1 MKELKRSSFAF
12 MLQAHEDL
20 FGYWLMALAFTLWR
34 KSVQQEK
41 ELSLQPKLKDYRM
54 EANEKNTIVTQK
66 WLDGIS
72 YEIAFWKNVYRWSHT
87 FRGMMVWANYGSKI
101 ELEGFDANSFLLGF
115 EQPKVYDVGCGM
127 SYATGDKIEKD
138 SKLVPLDIH
147 YVDPLA
153 FHFNRILR
161 KSKRDLPQIEFGMAE
176 YLSAFIPSQDA
187 SLIIIQNALDHSSA
201 PVKGIIESLLSLHE
215 GGVLYLNHHPN
226 EAEMEK
232 YKGFHQYNVDEQEG
246 QLVIWNKQGSINI
259 TQLLDGFASV
269 ETKRMDNGHIV
280 AVITKVSQDKQLPV
294 PLRAYVDDR
303 KDKGELCQILLQFQY
318 NNTSLLRGVK
328 NSISY
333 RIFDT
338 IQFFAQML
346 PWSLKMKVKH
356 WIKQA

>member
-1 MKELKRSSFAF
+1 M
-12 MLQAHEDL
+12 
-20 FGYWLMALAFTLWR
+20 
-34 KSVQQEK
+34 
-41 ELSLQPKLKDYRM
+41 QPKLKVYRM
-54 EANEKNTIVTQK
+54 KANENKTRVTQK

-87 FRGMMVWANYGSKI
+87 FRGMMGWANYGSKI
-101 ELEGFDANSFLLGF
+101 ELEGFDANSFLLRF

-127 SYATGDKIEKD
+127 SYAIGDKIEKN
-138 SKLVPLDIH
+138 SKLIPLNIH

-153 FHFNRILR
+153 FHFNRIL
-161 KSKRDLPQIEFGMAE
+161 KKKKKNLPQIEFGMAE
-176 YLSAFIPSQDA
+176 YLSAFIPNQDA
-187 SLIIIQNALDHSSA
+187 SLITIQNALDHSSA

-215 GGVLYLNHHPN
+215 GGALYLNHHPN

-232 YKGFHQYNVDEQEG
+232 YKGFHQYNIDEQDG
-246 QLVIWNKQGSINI
+246 KLIIWNKQERINV

-269 ETKRMDNGHIV
+269 ETKRMDNGHII
-280 AVITKVSQDKQLPV
+280 AVITKLSQHKQLSI
-294 PLRAYVDDR
+294 PLQVYVDDK
-303 KDKGELCQILLQFQY
+303 KDKGELCKVLMQFQY
-318 NNTSLLRGVK
+318 NNTSLFKSVK
-328 NSISY
+328 NSINF